1 MKTLFL
7 LRHAKSDWSDPSLD
21 DFERPLNRRGQAAA
35 PLIGAYLDRQGL
47 PPDLVLCSSA
57 TRARQT
63 CALAV
68 HRPGRDIPVKFEKS
82 LYLAGPSTILRRLHR
97 LPDGMRSVMLIA
109 HNPGM
114 HSLALKLIDAR
125 LPGDTAAP
133 GDTAS
138 LAVLRSKYPTAGLIE
153 LTFDMDAWSEM
164 AAGTGTLVRFIRPK
178 DLT

>member
-1 MKTLFL
+1 MKTLLL
-7 LRHAKSDWSDPSLD
+7 LRHAKSDWSDPSRD

-47 PPDLVLCSSA
+47 RPDLVLCSSA

-68 HRPGRDIPVKFEKS
+68 CRPGRDIPVKFEKS

-114 HSLALKLIDAR
+114 HSLALKLIDAH
-125 LPGDTAAP
+125 LPGDTAA
-133 GDTAS
+133 

-153 LTFDMDAWSEM
+153 LAFDIDAWPEVT
-164 AAGTGTLVRFIRPK
+164 AGTGRLMRFVRPK
-178 DLT
+178 DLA